1 MSNYTNKPAD
11 YLTQERLKNDTLPE
25 GEGDFTGTL
34 GGPDVSEF
42 WKLGDTDF
50 VGYEFKDGSTGFAMI
65 GEAWTIHV
73 DNNNN
78 MIFASGG
85 PQQGGCGGKHIK
97 QSQGEMT
104 KTKSM
109 SIHVTGRDD
118 DGLQSTDTDESGS
131 ISEDKLPSYS
141 VKIDGDGVIEVV
153 GGEFSL
159 AGDVININGRNSVNI
174 TGKEVNID
182 AAGGSGAIN
191 MTGSTVKQKAQ
202 FSERQT
208 SGGEYV
214 DGAPEVQTTQ
224 YNAAGSIDVN
234 TPGDYYVLANGTLE
248 LSSTGN
254 LDIVTNKSIRHWADD
269 HFLAI
274 YNGINVSK
282 TTGQQRIIVNGE
294 QVDIEGGVNSTAA
307 LQFLANNKGG
317 FTESIQLSGDTGDI
331 LATAKVGKFIAESGE
346 GLSKIEV
353 DKTKIDMVSNKTSTL
368 TMDAAGVTIKGTKIY
383 LN

>member
-1 MSNYTNKPAD
+1 MPP
-11 YLTQERLKNDTLPE
+11 LR
-25 GEGDFTGTL
+25 DF
-34 GGPDVSEF
+34 
-42 WKLGDTDF
+42 
-50 VGYEFKDGSTGFAMI
+50 
-65 GEAWTIHV
+65 
-73 DNNNN
+73 
-78 MIFASGG
+78 
-85 PQQGGCGGKHIK
+85 
-97 QSQGEMT
+97 
-104 KTKSM
+104 
-109 SIHVTGRDD
+109 
-118 DGLQSTDTDESGS
+118 
-131 ISEDKLPSYS
+131 
-141 VKIDGDGVIEVV
+141 
-153 GGEFSL
+153 
-159 AGDVININGRNSVNI
+159 
-174 TGKEVNID
+174 
-182 AAGGSGAIN
+182 
-191 MTGSTVKQKAQ
+191 STVKQKAQ

-254 LDIVTNKSIRHWADD
+254 LDIVTNKSIRHWTDD

>member
-1 MSNYTNKPAD
+1 MSRSVNKPVD
-11 YLTQERLKNDTLPE
+11 YLTKVKLEEGTLPE

-50 VGYEFKDGSTGFAMI
+50 VNYKFVDGSNGFAII
-65 GEAWTIHV
+65 GETWAIHV

-78 MIFASGG
+78 MIFTSGA

-97 QSQGEMT
+97 QSQGELT

-118 DGLQSTDTDESGS
+118 DGLQSTESDDSGN

-141 VKIDGDGVIEVV
+141 LKIDGDGVIEVV
-153 GGEFSL
+153 GGELSL

-191 MTGSTVKQKAQ
+191 MTASSVKQKSQ

-208 SGGEYV
+208 SAGEYI

-224 YNAAGSIDVN
+224 YNAAGSVDFN
-234 TPGDYYVLANGTLE
+234 TPGDYYVLANGKLE
-248 LSSTGN
+248 LSSSGN
-254 LDIVTNKSIRHWADD
+254 LDIVTNKSIIHWADD
-269 HFLAI
+269 FLAT

-282 TTGQQRIIVNGE
+282 TTGQQKIIVYGE
-294 QVDIEGGVNSTAA
+294 QVIEGGVNSTAA
-307 LQFLANNKGG
+307 LQLYAVNQGG
-317 FTESIQLSGDTGDI
+317 FTQSIELRGDAGDI
-331 LATAKVGKFIAESGE
+331 LSTSKVGKFIAESGE

>member
-1 MSNYTNKPAD
+1 MSNYVNKPAD

-34 GGPDVSEF
+34 GGPNVSEF
-42 WKLGDTDF
+42 WRVGEADF
-50 VGYEFKDGSTGFAMI
+50 VGYEFKDGSTGFAII

-78 MIFASGG
+78 MIFASGA
-85 PQQGGCGGKHIK
+85 PQQGGCGGKQIR

-109 SIHVTGRDD
+109 SIQVTGRDD

-153 GGEFSL
+153 GGELSL

-182 AAGGSGAIN
+182 AAAGAGALT
-191 MTGSTVKQKAQ
+191 MTASNIKQVSQ
-202 FSERQT
+202 FNERLT
-208 SGGEYV
+208 TAGDYI

-224 YNAAGSIDVN
+224 YNAAGSVDVN

-248 LSSTGN
+248 LNSTGN
-254 LDIVTNKSIRHWADD
+254 LDIVTNKSIRHWADE
-269 HFLAI
+269 HHLAI

-282 TTGQQRIIVNGE
+282 TTSQQRIIVEGE
-294 QVDIEGGVNSTAA
+294 TPNIEVASTAA
-307 LQFLANNKGG
+307 LELVAFNKGQ
-317 FTESIQLSGDTGDI
+317 FEKSIELRGSSGDI
-331 LATAKVGKFIAESGE
+331 LTTAKVGKFIAESGE

>member
-1 MSNYTNKPAD
+1 MSNYVNKPAD
-11 YLTQERLKNDTLPE
+11 SRTQERLKTDTLPE

-34 GGPDVSEF
+34 GGPDVSAY
-42 WKLGDTDF
+42 WSVGKTDF
-50 VGYEFKDGSTGFAMI
+50 VGYEFVDGSNGFAII

-78 MIFASGG
+78 MIFTSGA
-85 PQQGGCGGKHIK
+85 PQQGGCGGKHIR

-118 DGLQSTDTDESGS
+118 DGLQSTDTDESGT

-153 GGEFSL
+153 GGELSL

-191 MTGSTVKQKAQ
+191 MAGSTVKQKSQ
-202 FSERQT
+202 FSEKQT
-208 SGGEYV
+208 SAGEYI

-224 YNAAGSIDVN
+224 YNAAGSVDVN
-234 TPGDYYVLANGTLE
+234 TPGDFYVLANGTLE
-248 LSSTGN
+248 LSSSGN
-254 LDIVTNKSIRHWADD
+254 LDIVTGKSIRHWADD

-282 TTGQQRIIVNGE
+282 TTGQQRIIVEGE
-294 QVDIEGGVNSTAA
+294 QVEIEGGVSSTAA
-307 LQFLANNKGG
+307 LQLNAFNKGG
-317 FTESIQLSGDTGDI
+317 FTQSIELRGDAGDI
-331 LATAKVGKFIAESGE
+331 LSTSKTGKFIAESGE
-346 GLSKIEV
+346 GLSKIEI

>member
-1 MSNYTNKPAD
+1 MSNYVNKPAD
-11 YLTQERLKNDTLPE
+11 YLKDTLPE

-34 GGPDVSEF
+34 GGPDVSEY
-42 WKLGDTDF
+42 WRVGEADF
-50 VGYEFKDGSTGFAMI
+50 VGYEFKDGSTGFAII

-78 MIFASGG
+78 MIFASGA
-85 PQQGGCGGKHIK
+85 PQQGGCGGKQIR

-109 SIHVTGRDD
+109 SIQVTGRDD
-118 DGLQSTDTDESGS
+118 DGLQSTDTDESGT

-182 AAGGSGAIN
+182 AAGGAGALT
-191 MTGSTVKQKAQ
+191 MTASNIKQVSQ
-202 FSERQT
+202 FNERLT
-208 SGGEYV
+208 TAGDYI

-282 TTGQQRIIVNGE
+282 TTGQQRIIVEGE
-294 QVDIEGGVNSTAA
+294 TPNIEVASTAA
-307 LQFLANNKGG
+307 LQLDAFNKGQ
-317 FTESIQLSGDTGDI
+317 FEKSIELKGSSGDI
-331 LATAKVGKFIAESGE
+331 LACLLYTSPSPRDAT
-346 GLSKIEV
+346 LSR
-353 DKTKIDMVSNKTSTL
+353 MPSS
-368 TMDAAGVTIKGTKIY
+368 A
-383 LN
+383 